1 MVPPFWGV
9 PGLFVG
15 RPPLLLE
22 PPLVPPPLLPPL
34 LPPQAAT
41 ASATIA
47 SRARKS
53 IGARRR
59 VVVSCT
65 FPPMEPE
72 PVTPTLLPT
81 GTFDTGRS
89 PLAFW
94 CGCGRSVPCG
104 RGWCPTP
111 ARSRKV
117 GSGVAVVNNRQH

>member
-1 MVPPFWGV
+1 M
-9 PGLFVG
+9 
-15 RPPLLLE
+15 PPLLLE
-22 PPLVPPPLLPPL
+22 PPLLPPLLLLLLPPL

-47 SRARKS
+47 SRAMKS
-53 IGARRR
+53 MGARRR

-72 PVTPTLLPT
+72 PVTPTLLPA

-89 PLAFW
+89 P
-94 CGCGRSVPCG
+94 CVVVRVRSIDPS
-104 RGWCPTP
+104 RPGWCPTE
-111 ARSRKV
+111 AGSRKV